1 MYVFSQKLNWKIP
14 EWNNATWEKKQ
25 QKNPKTFQSFS
36 LKKNQ
41 SAANTRIRL
50 NHKIMQKG
58 LYCIAIIPSLPL
70 PRRGPMEATTFNSFG
85 CFSWWFL

>member
-1 MYVFSQKLNWKIP
+1 MCLAKSLIGKFQNETMLQKI
-14 EWNNATWEKKQ
+14 KK
-25 QKNPKTFQSFS
+25 KNSKNLPVIFFK
-36 LKKNQ
+36 KKNQ
-41 SAANTRIRL
+41 SAANTCVRL

-70 PRRGPMEATTFNSFG
+70 PCRGPMEATTFNSFG